1 MPAVHIKTNV
11 AYTEEQKTKVLKEI
25 TRVMVDVAHKNEE
38 AVMAT
43 LLKVDGTMGNT
54 DEPFA
59 FLDIRSMNGIE
70 HKMNNDVCVEMTKI
84 MEDVLGVNPLRQYLV
99 FTRVPETCWG
109 LMAASPSGIPRPAC
123 GLSTA
128 RSASKHPS
136 SGARGRG

>member
-1 MPAVHIKTNV
+1 M
-11 AYTEEQKTKVLKEI
+11 
-25 TRVMVDVAHKNEE
+25 MVDVAHKNEE

-84 MEDVLGVNPLRQYLV
+84 MEDVLGGMNSLTGTPRFTFGSVYLMGGIAIWDSKTRLWTVNG
-99 FTRVPETCWG
+99 EEC
-109 LMAASPSGIPRPAC
+109 
-123 GLSTA
+123 
-128 RSASKHPS
+128 K
-136 SGARGRG
+136 

>member
-59 FLDIRSMNGIE
+59 FLDIRSMNGLE

-109 LMAASPSGIPRPAC
+109 LMGGIAIWD
-123 GLSTA
+123 
-128 RSASKHPS
+128 SKTRLWTVN
-136 SGARGRG
+136 GEECK

>member
-1 MPAVHIKTNV
+1 M
-11 AYTEEQKTKVLKEI
+11 
-25 TRVMVDVAHKNEE
+25 MVDVAHKNEE

-84 MEDVLGVNPLRQYLV
+84 MEDVLGVNPLRQYRV

-109 LMAASPSGIPRPAC
+109 LMGGIAIWD
-123 GLSTA
+123 
-128 RSASKHPS
+128 SKTRLWTVN
-136 SGARGRG
+136 GEECK

>member
-84 MEDVLGVNPLRQYLV
+84 MEDVLGVNPHPGARNLLGPDGRHRHLGFQDPPVDCQRRGVQVNTPL
-99 FTRVPETCWG
+99 PE
-109 LMAASPSGIPRPAC
+109 P
-123 GLSTA
+123 
-128 RSASKHPS
+128 
-136 SGARGRG
+136 RGRG

>member
-84 MEDVLGVNPLRQYLV
+84 MEDVLVAHNMIEWTKFQKYMDGVN
-99 FTRVPETCWG
+99 
-109 LMAASPSGIPRPAC
+109 
-123 GLSTA
+123 
-128 RSASKHPS
+128 
-136 SGARGRG
+136 

>member
-11 AYTEEQKTKVLKEI
+11 TYSDEQKATVLREM

-38 AVMAT
+38 AVMVT

-59 FLDIRSMNGIE
+59 YVDVRSMNGIE

-84 MEDVLGVNPLRQYLV
+84 LEGVLGVDPLRQYLV

-109 LMAASPSGIPRPAC
+109 LMGGIATWDAKTRVWVVNGEPC
-123 GLSTA
+123 
-128 RSASKHPS
+128 K
-136 SGARGRG
+136 

>member
-1 MPAVHIKTNV
+1 M
-11 AYTEEQKTKVLKEI
+11 

-38 AVMAT
+38 AVMVT

-59 FLDIRSMNGIE
+59 YVDVRSMNGIE

-84 MEDVLGVNPLRQYLV
+84 LEGVLGVDPLRQYLV

-109 LMAASPSGIPRPAC
+109 LMGGIATWDAKTRVWVVNGEPC
-123 GLSTA
+123 
-128 RSASKHPS
+128 K
-136 SGARGRG
+136 

>member
-70 HKMNNDVCVEMTKI
+70 HKMNNDQDHGGRFGRE
-84 MEDVLGVNPLRQYLV
+84 P
-99 FTRVPETCWG
+99 P
-109 LMAASPSGIPRPAC
+109 ASVSGIHP
-123 GLSTA
+123 GA
-128 RSASKHPS
+128 RNLLGPDGRHRHLGFQDPPVDCQRR
-136 SGARGRG
+136 GVQVNTPLPEPRGRG

>member
-54 DEPFA
+54 DEPFVPHRGYSIH
-59 FLDIRSMNGIE
+59 DERRGIQCGRSLA
-70 HKMNNDVCVEMTKI
+70 V
-84 MEDVLGVNPLRQYLV
+84 
-99 FTRVPETCWG
+99 
-109 LMAASPSGIPRPAC
+109 
-123 GLSTA
+123 
-128 RSASKHPS
+128 
-136 SGARGRG
+136 

>member
-11 AYTEEQKTKVLKEI
+11 AYSDEQKTAVLREM

-38 AVMAT
+38 AVMVT

-54 DEPFA
+54 TDPFA
-59 FLDIRSMNGIE
+59 YVDIRSMNGIE

-84 MEDVLGVNPLRQYLV
+84 LEGVLGVDPLRQYLV

-109 LMAASPSGIPRPAC
+109 LMGGISIWDAKSRAWVVNGEPC
-123 GLSTA
+123 
-128 RSASKHPS
+128 K
-136 SGARGRG
+136 